1 MLLNEIRLDWSQLF
15 LLVFQCM
22 YIDFIAG
29 SGSRTEPPTK
39 GEKGELSVGLVLDVH
54 QLGQIHNILLKLAI
68 CKMKN
73 TSIIKR
79 GKWKINKACSSMET
93 NNTMNLTVI
102 SFL

>member
-22 YIDFIAG
+22 YIAG

-39 GEKGELSVGLVLDVH
+39 GEKGELSVGLVQNVH